1 MVDNQP
7 AWEVSLYQGDDPNA
21 LNNILVGRFVAEGFS
36 RVPAGNEILCRM
48 DLDLDG
54 ILRVTATEKRTGL
67 AKQITIEG
75 ATTAMSEAEVA
86 QARQRMQELFGPADD
101 EGVEDAEDFDVIDIE
116 ARDSSTAAATPEAD
130 RDLRVQISEARALLE
145 RSRRLLDKMTAED
158 REEAIG
164 LHEQIEDAL
173 KPGQRQ
179 PLQAAMTALADLLFY
194 VEES

>member
-1 MVDNQP
+1 
-7 AWEVSLYQGDDPNA
+7 
-21 LNNILVGRFVAEGFS
+21 
-36 RVPAGNEILCRM
+36 M

-86 QARQRMQELFGPADD
+86 QARQRMQELFGPAND

-116 ARDSSTAAATPEAD
+116 ARDISTAAATPEAD
-130 RDLRVQISEARALLE
+130 RGLRVQISEARALLE
-145 RSRRLLDKMTAED
+145 RSRRLLDKMTTED

-173 KPGQRQ
+173 KTGQRQ